1 MPRPSPIQD
10 SFQSGFIG
18 KRIRGRVSSNAY
30 KTGLAEALNWQPLV
44 QGPIRLRQGSKF
56 IEAVDPDNWPSGQ
69 AGVQGIRAFTFQ
81 RGLDE
86 DVIVEVGD
94 TDIVVRN
101 SVTGEV
107 ITGGNTG
114 NLVSDPLF
122 DNVTS
127 APVQSSEWD
136 TVETEYT
143 AGTDPGIPQDDT
155 CSGSIATIYN
165 GANGILLFGHLHNS
179 PGGWRGPS
187 IGNTAVGIIT
197 LPAGSELLVNEFKF
211 TYNQRIYNDEESVL
225 GGAPW
230 SDPVIRVNIGTTK
243 GASNVFTTDIP
254 IGPFTTDNE
263 VTINF
268 TPGGGNNSL
277 YFTIGYAWPNASPF
291 LDITTVGCHDDVMQL
306 QLGRGDP
313 ISWIAP
319 LAGGSGSAVEFVSP
333 YSADQ
338 LECLQFA
345 MDPGEAVMYFFHPE
359 VETMRLRLANG
370 EWTFEALS
378 TITLPSVY
386 VAPTPNVWVA
396 GNFPSCGAIHEGRL
410 WLGAT
415 PNEPATL
422 WASRSGNYQDF
433 NGAAPASKDDPLLFP
448 LSSSGNVQTL
458 TSRKE
463 LVVNTDISEVVGN
476 SVQGVIAHDDFA
488 FPKQT
493 DWGSTCVQPVV
504 IGRDMVYTSNS
515 RTRLRTFNDEG
526 GTNYGWDGNELSL
539 LAQELF
545 GSPVRRMVFLDEP
558 AYQACFLLADGTM
571 AMATFF
577 YPENVIGWWKYV
589 TAYNGNRTYGDDTQ
603 PGLLNQQ
610 DNVNQPTNQI
620 MDITKIN
627 TSAGAKLWMIVN
639 RTGFAGTQKVGHE
652 VLAFDDPMA
661 PPVALDSWSERTPYD
676 VFLDGILRYDD
687 VDELTDQSVNTI
699 VKHVDPLEGTVTYT
713 VHPNTTVIAGFSSPL
728 ENWVESGDTVYVG
741 LFYDNEFELLPYE
754 GSSARG
760 TAQVQ
765 KRRWNE
771 VVLRLNNSA
780 IPLVND
786 EVPQDRTPASPMGTG
801 EPIVTSDV
809 EYTELG
815 SDDQGQL
822 NIKQDRPLQSEVLA
836 IFGKLRG
843 SEI

>member
-1 MPRPSPIQD
+1 VRVSPIQD
-10 SFQSGFIG
+10 SFQRGFIG
-18 KRIRGRVSSNAY
+18 RRIRGRTQIDAY
-30 KTGLAEALNWQPLV
+30 KQGLRLCENWHPLV

-69 AGVQGIRAFTFQ
+69 VGVSGIRVFTFQ
-81 RGLDE
+81 RGLDD

-94 TDIVVRN
+94 TDIIVRN

-127 APVQSSEWD
+127 APVQSADWD
-136 TVETEYT
+136 TNETEYT

-165 GANGILLFGHLHNS
+165 GANGILLFGHLHFS

-211 TYNQRIYNDEESVL
+211 KYNQRIYNDEESVL

-230 SDPVIRVNIGTTK
+230 TDPVIRVNIGTTK

-254 IGPFTTDNE
+254 IGPFTVDNE
-263 VTINF
+263 VVINF

-345 MDPGEAVMYFFHPE
+345 MDPGEQVMYFFHPE
-359 VETMRLRLANG
+359 VETMRLRFANG

-378 TITLPSVY
+378 AITLPSVF
-386 VAPTPNVWVA
+386 VPPTPNLWVA
-396 GNFPSCGAIHEGRL
+396 GNFPSCGTIHEGRL
-410 WLGAT
+410 WLAAT
-415 PNEPATL
+415 PGQPATL
-422 WASRSGNYQDF
+422 WASRSGDYQDF
-433 NGAAPASKDDPLLFP
+433 NQAAPSAQDDPLEFP
-448 LSSSGNVQTL
+448 LSSVGNIQTL

-463 LVVNTDISEVVGN
+463 LVINTDISEVVGT
-476 SVQGVIAHDDFA
+476 SQQGVIAFDDFS

-493 DWGSTCVQPVV
+493 DWGSNCVQPIVV
-504 IGRDMVYTSNS
+504 GRDMVYTSNS
-515 RTRLRTFNDEG
+515 RTRVRTFADEG
-526 GTNYGWDGNELSL
+526 GTNFGWDGNELSL

-545 GSPVRRMVFLDEP
+545 GSPVRRMVYLDEP

-571 AMATFF
+571 AMATYF
-577 YPENVIGWWKYV
+577 YPEDVIGWWLYR

-610 DNVNQPTNQI
+610 PNVNQPTNQI

-627 TSAGAKLWMIVN
+627 TSAGAKLWMLVN
-639 RTGFAGTQKVGHE
+639 RTGFPGTQKVGHE

-661 PPVALDSWSERTPYD
+661 PPVALDSWAERTPYD
-676 VFLDGILRYDD
+676 VFADGNLRYDD
-687 VDELTDQSVNTI
+687 VDELTDQSVNTV
-699 VKHVDPLEGTVTYT
+699 VKHVDPFTGTESYT
-713 VHPNTTVIAGFSSPL
+713 VHPNTTVIAGVSSPL
-728 ENWVESGDTVYVG
+728 ENWVESGDIVYVG
-741 LFYDNEFELLPYE
+741 LFYDNEFELLARE
-754 GSSARG
+754 GVSNRG
-760 TAQVQ
+760 TAQVS
-765 KRRWNE
+765 KRRWNR
-771 VVLRLNNSA
+771 VYARLDQSA
-780 IPLVND
+780 VPLIND
-786 EVPQDRTPASPMGTG
+786 EAPRDRTPGSLMGTA
-801 EPIVTSDV
+801 EPFFAGDV
-809 EYTELG
+809 EYIELG
-815 SDDQGQL
+815 SNDEGQL
-822 NIKQDRPLQSEVLA
+822 NIKQDRPLQTEILTL
-836 IFGKLRG
+836 FGKLT
-843 SEI
+843 STEV